1 MCDRSLS
8 QSRSNTKISQ
18 LCRST
23 TSDWVARTQVHFY
36 TYLRTYVHAAMRMRM
51 FLQTHYKG
59 ILAANTRA
67 QADVNKC
74 KYISLGK

>member
-1 MCDRSLS
+1 
-8 QSRSNTKISQ
+8 
-18 LCRST
+18 
-23 TSDWVARTQVHFY
+23 
-36 TYLRTYVHAAMRMRM
+36 MRMRM

-74 KYISLGK
+74 KYISLGKWAQKSFRQKL